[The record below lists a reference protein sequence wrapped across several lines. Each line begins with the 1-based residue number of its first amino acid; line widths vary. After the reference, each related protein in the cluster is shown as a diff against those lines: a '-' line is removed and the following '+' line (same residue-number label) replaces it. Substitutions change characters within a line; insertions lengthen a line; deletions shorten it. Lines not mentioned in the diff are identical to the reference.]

1 MLSKTNKSGFN
12 KITTKLLFPMF
23 TSLRPKSKINNRQA
37 QKIQERLQTGN
48 WFERSLQVTASQCID
63 GRQYFVS
70 LFQQ

>member
-23 TSLRPKSKINNRQA
+23 TSLRTKSKINKRQA

-48 WFERSLQVTASQCID
+48 
-63 GRQYFVS
+63 
-70 LFQQ
+70 